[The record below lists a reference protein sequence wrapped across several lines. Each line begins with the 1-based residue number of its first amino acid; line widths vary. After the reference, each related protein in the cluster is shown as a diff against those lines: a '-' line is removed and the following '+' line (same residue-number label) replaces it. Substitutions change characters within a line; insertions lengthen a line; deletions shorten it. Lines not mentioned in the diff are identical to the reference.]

1 MNGTDNY
8 GLSEEC
14 LNDII
19 KRLTDAFSPS
29 RIILFGSHAYGTPG
43 PDSDIDLYVIVNEEE
58 LEIGDCAKR
67 GYGCFLD
74 TALPI
79 ELHFS
84 GPKTFERCAT
94 VRGSLE
100 SEVSAKGRIVHAAAD
115 RLLGSV
121 LRELPPEVRP

>member
-1 MNGTDNY
+1 MNMQ
-8 GLSEEC
+8 EPQ
-14 LNDII
+14 ND
-19 KRLTDAFSPS
+19 RLTDAQLDDIVHRLVEALAPV
-29 RIILFGSHAYGTPG
+29 RVYLFGSHAYGRPG

-58 LEIGDCAKR
+58 PEIVECAKR

-84 GPKTFERCAT
+84 GPTAFERLAR

-100 SEVSAKGRIVHAAAD
+100 REVSAKGRVVHAA
-115 RLLGSV
+115 
-121 LRELPPEVRP
+121 